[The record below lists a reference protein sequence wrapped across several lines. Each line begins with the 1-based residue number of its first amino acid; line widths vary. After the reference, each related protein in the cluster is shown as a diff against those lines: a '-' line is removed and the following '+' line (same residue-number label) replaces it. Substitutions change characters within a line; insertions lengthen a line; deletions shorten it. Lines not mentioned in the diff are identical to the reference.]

1 MFFESRGQ
9 FDSGEKS
16 VASLLQPDS
25 RPAQTGF
32 NMTPIIDI
40 VFLLIIFFLV
50 VCRFIEAENF
60 PVTVPDGCRF
70 AADLSD
76 AQTAHAAVTVMK
88 TPEGQVVFAVG
99 SEKITDL
106 AGARDIQMA
115 QVVLQLGRLIDSRLK
130 NLPVEHRVVT
140 LRIDRNIDFAQAQY
154 ALAGV
159 AASSARDIQLAA
171 LRHTR
176 TVSK

>member
-9 FDSGEKS
+9 FDSGKKCA
-16 VASLLQPDS
+16 ASLFQPGT
-25 RPAQTGF
+25 RPVETGF

-60 PVTVPDGCRF
+60 PVTVPDECRF

-88 TPEGQVVFAVG
+88 TPEGRVVFAVG

-106 AGARDIQMA
+106 AGALDIRMARVVFQM
-115 QVVLQLGRLIDSRLK
+115 GRLIDGRLK
-130 NLPVEHRVVT
+130 NLPVEQRVVT
-140 LRIDRNIDFAQAQY
+140 LRVDKDIDFQHAQY
-154 ALAGV
+154 ALAGI

-171 LRHTR
+171 FKHTR
-176 TVSK
+176 PVSE